1 MMTAPKLLPWFARKA
16 GVSEDVARKIWRRA
30 AGEAELLTGNRN
42 STEYHALCIDRF
54 LSHLE
59 VESGTDAPLMG
70 SRYAWMWQHQAR
82 MANYNLA
89 AARSTCKI
97 WQDFWNKVCSPRAFC

>member
-16 GVSEDVARKIWRRA
+16 GVSEDLARKLWRRA
-30 AGEAELLTGNRN
+30 AGEAELLAGNRT
-42 STEYHALCIDRF
+42 SSDYHALCIDRF

-59 VESGTDAPLMG
+59 VESTTGTTLNG

-82 MANYNLA
+82 MAGYNMA

-97 WQDFWNKVCSPRAFC
+97 WQDLWQKLCSPRALC